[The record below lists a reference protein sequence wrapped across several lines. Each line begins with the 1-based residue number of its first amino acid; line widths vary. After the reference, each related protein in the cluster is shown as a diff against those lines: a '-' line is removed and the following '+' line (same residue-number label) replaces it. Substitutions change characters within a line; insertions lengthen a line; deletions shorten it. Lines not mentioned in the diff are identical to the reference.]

1 MQSTDSGDGAKNF
14 NQHITSHLA
23 SSSTTAGATAAAA
36 PVPATATT
44 TINDATTS
52 FSTTPAQSSQSNAL
66 NHDTPSKN
74 PFKQAPSQWSNDQ
87 RLTQQQQ
94 QNASNKTYN
103 NSAQHANEA
112 GGGIFGA
119 AGATT
124 TQATPA
130 PNSTTDPA
138 AIKTPGRLYMTTQP
152 PPDHC
157 RQEDYRA
164 AGTWATFKN
173 WMIGWRGSRQLVLII
188 VAIALLLDNMLLTT
202 VVPIIPEFLYDIRHP
217 DAPLDSYPRTP
228 LTTHTPPPPT
238 QSPCSPNGEPLPTV
252 EVSTLSPEENFTL
265 YRELEERHKELV
277 GETVEVGI
285 LFASKA
291 FVQLLVNPIVGPLT
305 HRIGYSIPM
314 FAGFVI
320 MFLSTLIFAFGR
332 SYLVLFV
339 ARALQ
344 GIGSSC
350 SSVSGMGMLADR
362 YTDDK
367 ERGNAMGVALGGLAL
382 GVLIGPPFG
391 GVMYEFVGKSAPFLI
406 LSALALGD
414 GLLQLFML
422 QPSIQRADTEPP
434 SLKALISDPYILIAA
449 GSITFANMGIAMLE
463 PSLPLWMVD
472 NMGATRWEQ
481 GVAFLPA
488 SISYLIG
495 TNLFGPLGHKIGR
508 WFAACLGLI
517 IIGCCLIMIPMATS
531 ITHLIL
537 PNAGLGFAI
546 GMVDSSMM
554 PELGYLVDIRHS
566 AVYGSVYALGDVA
579 FCVGFAVGPALSGT
593 LVKSIGFEWM
603 LVGIAIL
610 CFLYAP
616 LLTLLKNPP
625 TKEEKKVGNTVNE
638 GVNADA
644 DASAPASVAVS
655 VPANANGNVNIGNDV
670 LVMATTNSPAI
681 MHEGMTN
688 EAFESER
695 L

>member
-1 MQSTDSGDGAKNF
+1 MQSSTDAGNNGTRKYPAQQQH
-14 NQHITSHLA
+14 NQTQ
-23 SSSTTAGATAAAA
+23 STTGAGAGAREGAGATASAAEGDG
-36 PVPATATT
+36 TNQTT
-44 TINDATTS
+44 SFTINDNS
-52 FSTTPAQSSQSNAL
+52 QPASQA
-66 NHDTPSKN
+66 SKN
-74 PFKQAPSQWSNDQ
+74 PFKQQLDSY
-87 RLTQQQQ
+87 Q
-94 QNASNKTYN
+94 QNGNMDTECGIMGTGGAAAKE
-103 NSAQHANEA
+103 AQEQSYGTRKLA
-112 GGGIFGA
+112 GG
-119 AGATT
+119 
-124 TQATPA
+124 QSP
-130 PNSTTDPA
+130 
-138 AIKTPGRLYMTTQP
+138 P
-152 PPDHC
+152 PPDQY
-157 RQEDYRA
+157 RQEDPRA
-164 AGTWATFKN
+164 AGTWSAAKS
-173 WMIGWRGSRQLVLII
+173 WMVSWRGSNRLVLVI

-228 LTTHTPPPPT
+228 LTLNTPPPPT
-238 QSPCSPNGEPLPTV
+238 SCPCKDGANDEATPIEIVTPSAEGKYNITGRFIRMLKCLCH
-252 EVSTLSPEENFTL
+252 STDNETY
-265 YRELEERHKELV
+265 YRELEERHNELV
-277 GETVEVGI
+277 GETVEVGL

-291 FVQLLVNPIVGPLT
+291 IVQLLVNPIVGPLT

-320 MFLSTLIFAFGR
+320 MFLSTLSKYEFEILCCISASFFFPVFAFGR
-332 SYLVLFV
+332 SYLVLFI

-362 YTDDK
+362 FTDDK
-367 ERGNAMGVALGGLAL
+367 ERGNAMGIALGGLAL

-391 GVMYEFVGKSAPFLI
+391 GVMYEFVGKSAPFLV
-406 LSALALGD
+406 LAALALGD

-422 QPSIQRADTEPP
+422 QPSIQKAESEEPP
-434 SLKALISDPYILIAA
+434 SLKSLISDPYILIAA
-449 GSITFANMGIAMLE
+449 GAITFANMGIAMLE

-508 WFAACLGLI
+508 WFAACLGLV
-517 IIGCCLIMIPMATS
+517 IIGACLIFVCTLCRFLASFFKYVPLQIPMATS
-531 ITHLIL
+531 ITHLII

-579 FCVGFAVGPALSGT
+579 FCVGFAVGPALSGS

-603 LVGIAIL
+603 LFGIAIL

-625 TKEEKKVGNTVNE
+625 TSDEKKSLIYGRDRSQVRYVTYQNYDDDE
-638 GVNADA
+638 
-644 DASAPASVAVS
+644 
-655 VPANANGNVNIGNDV
+655 
-670 LVMATTNSPAI
+670 
-681 MHEGMTN
+681 
-688 EAFESER
+688 
-695 L
+695 

>member
-1 MQSTDSGDGAKNF
+1 MQSSTDAGKDGTRKYPAH
-14 NQHITSHLA
+14 QHQQQQQSVGA
-23 SSSTTAGATAAAA
+23 DAEAGAASQ
-36 PVPATATT
+36 
-44 TINDATTS
+44 TTS
-52 FSTTPAQSSQSNAL
+52 FTINGQNPEQTSS
-66 NHDTPSKN
+66 TPSKN
-74 PFKQAPSQWSNDQ
+74 PFKQQLESSS
-87 RLTQQQQ
+87 Q
-94 QNASNKTYN
+94 QNGNAETDCGIMGLGKEPPKVPPQPQYYAAS
-103 NSAQHANEA
+103 
-112 GGGIFGA
+112 G
-119 AGATT
+119 
-124 TQATPA
+124 
-130 PNSTTDPA
+130 
-138 AIKTPGRLYMTTQP
+138 QP
-152 PPDHC
+152 PPDLY
-157 RQEDYRA
+157 RQEDPRA
-164 AGTWATFKN
+164 AGSWAAAKA
-173 WMIGWRGSRQLVLII
+173 WMVSWRGSNRLVLVI

-217 DAPLDSYPRTP
+217 DAPLDSFPRTP
-228 LTTHTPPPPT
+228 LTLNTPPTPT
-238 QSPCSPNGEPLPTV
+238 QSPCPCKDNEKEPEAPIET
-252 EVSTLSPEENFTL
+252 TFSPEDNYT
-265 YRELEERHKELV
+265 YYKELEARHNELV
-277 GETVEVGI
+277 GETVEVGL

-291 FVQLLVNPIVGPLT
+291 IVQLLVNPIVGPLT

-320 MFLSTLIFAFGR
+320 MFLSTIIFAFGR
-332 SYLVLFV
+332 SYLVLFI

-362 YTDDK
+362 FTDDK
-367 ERGNAMGVALGGLAL
+367 ERGNAMGIALGGLAL

-406 LSALALGD
+406 LAGLALGD

-422 QPSIQRADTEPP
+422 QPSIQKAETEEPP
-434 SLKALISDPYILIAA
+434 SLRSLISDPYILIAA
-449 GSITFANMGIAMLE
+449 GAITFANMGIAMLE

-508 WFAACLGLI
+508 WFAACLGLV
-517 IIGCCLIMIPMATS
+517 IIGACLIFVSAFGQIEIQFRLLTMTVPQIPMATS
-531 ITHLIL
+531 ITHLII

-579 FCVGFAVGPALSGT
+579 FCVGFAVGPALSGS
-593 LVKSIGFEWM
+593 LVKTIGFEWM
-603 LVGIAIL
+603 LFGIAIL

-616 LLTLLKNPP
+616 LLTMLKNPP
-625 TKEEKKVGNTVNE
+625 TSDEKKVRMAREAAEADAAAAAAEAAANSSLAHIVASCPAILHGTMEGGKINE
-638 GVNADA
+638 G
-644 DASAPASVAVS
+644 
-655 VPANANGNVNIGNDV
+655 
-670 LVMATTNSPAI
+670 
-681 MHEGMTN
+681 
-688 EAFESER
+688 FESSR

>member
-1 MQSTDSGDGAKNF
+1 MQSTDTGGELRQ
-14 NQHITSHLA
+14 QHN
-23 SSSTTAGATAAAA
+23 TAL
-36 PVPATATT
+36 TT
-44 TINDATTS
+44 TLNSGKTASNETTTS
-52 FSTTPAQSSQSNAL
+52 FTTTNTPNSTAL
-66 NHDTPSKN
+66 NNDTPSKN
-74 PFKQAPSQWSNDQ
+74 PFKQQLSQ
-87 RLTQQQQ
+87 RQQQQ
-94 QNASNKTYN
+94 Q
-103 NSAQHANEA
+103 QHQQNQNGHSDVER
-112 GGGIFGA
+112 GPSYPGILGV
-119 AGATT
+119 GATT
-124 TQATPA
+124 PTPPPPTNA
-130 PNSTTDPA
+130 HKMTSSTGNNSGSGGAGSGPP
-138 AIKTPGRLYMTTQP
+138 IP
-152 PPDHC
+152 PPDHS

-164 AGTWATFKN
+164 AGSWAAFKN
-173 WMIGWRGSRQLVLII
+173 WMIGWRGSRRLVLVI

-228 LTTHTPPPPT
+228 LTIHTPPPPT
-238 QSPCSPNGEPLPTV
+238 QCPCLKDGEDIPTV
-252 EVSTLSPEENFTL
+252 EGSTLSPEENETL
-265 YRELEERHKELV
+265 YRELEERHQELV
-277 GETVEVGI
+277 GETVEVGL

-320 MFLSTLIFAFGR
+320 MFVSTIIFAFGR
-332 SYLVLFV
+332 SYLVLFL

-367 ERGNAMGVALGGLAL
+367 ERGNAMGIALGGLAL

-391 GVMYEFVGKSAPFLI
+391 GIMYEFIGKSAPFLV
-406 LSALALGD
+406 LSVLALGD

-422 QPSIQRADTEPP
+422 QPSIQKAETEPP
-434 SLKALISDPYILIAA
+434 TLKALISDPYILIAA

-472 NMGATRWEQ
+472 NMGSSRWEQ

-488 SISYLIG
+488 SISYLVG

-508 WFAACLGLI
+508 WFAACLGLV
-517 IIGCCLIMIPMATS
+517 IIGGCLIMIPMATS
-531 ITHLIL
+531 ITHLII

-593 LVKSIGFEWM
+593 LVKTIGFEWM
-603 LVGIAIL
+603 LFGIAII

-625 TKEEKKVGNTVNE
+625 TREEKKVGSPDDT
-638 GVNADA
+638 
-644 DASAPASVAVS
+644 
-655 VPANANGNVNIGNDV
+655 
-670 LVMATTNSPAI
+670 ATTTVQPNSPAI
-681 MHEGMTN
+681 LQDGLVNTAYET
-688 EAFESER
+688 ER

>member
-1 MQSTDSGDGAKNF
+1 MQSTDAGNGGPGKYTHSTPQQQSQQQQQPIQGSVSG
-14 NQHITSHLA
+14 SE
-23 SSSTTAGATAAAA
+23 
-36 PVPATATT
+36 
-44 TINDATTS
+44 TTS
-52 FSTTPAQSSQSNAL
+52 FTINVNNQPAA
-66 NHDTPSKN
+66 DTPSKN
-74 PFKQAPSQWSNDQ
+74 PFKQQLDRN
-87 RLTQQQQ
+87 Q
-94 QNASNKTYN
+94 QNGNT
-103 NSAQHANEA
+103 E
-112 GGGIFGA
+112 
-119 AGATT
+119 
-124 TQATPA
+124 
-130 PNSTTDPA
+130 TTDRGILGVGTASGEEPQSYQ
-138 AIKTPGRLYMTTQP
+138 TQTHVRQMTGGVP
-152 PPDHC
+152 PPDQY
-157 RQEDYRA
+157 RQEDPRA
-164 AGTWATFKN
+164 AGSWSALKTW
-173 WMIGWRGSRQLVLII
+173 MVSWRGSNRLVLVI

-217 DAPLDSYPRTP
+217 DAPLDSYARTP
-228 LTTHTPPPPT
+228 LTLNTPPPPT
-238 QSPCSPNGEPLPTV
+238 VCPCNKDGSEQQL
-252 EVSTLSPEENFTL
+252 EVSTLSPEENETL
-265 YRELEERHKELV
+265 YRELEERHNELV
-277 GETVEVGI
+277 GETVEVGL

-320 MFLSTLIFAFGR
+320 MFLSTIIFAFGR
-332 SYLVLFV
+332 SYLVLFI

-362 YTDDK
+362 FTDDK
-367 ERGNAMGVALGGLAL
+367 ERGNAMGIALGGLAL

-391 GVMYEFVGKSAPFLI
+391 GVMYEFVGKSAPFLV
-406 LSALALGD
+406 LAALALGD

-422 QPSIQRADTEPP
+422 QPSIQKCESEPP
-434 SLKALISDPYILIAA
+434 SLKSLISDPYILIAA
-449 GSITFANMGIAMLE
+449 GAITFANMGIAMLE

-508 WFAACLGLI
+508 WFAACLGLV
-517 IIGCCLIMIPMATS
+517 IIGACLIFIPMATN
-531 ITHLIL
+531 ITHLIV

-579 FCVGFAVGPALSGT
+579 FCVGFAVGPALSGS

-603 LVGIAIL
+603 LFGIAIL
-610 CFLYAP
+610 CFMYAP

-625 TKEEKKVGNTVNE
+625 TSDEKKSLIYGRDRSQVRYVTYQNYDE
-638 GVNADA
+638 D
-644 DASAPASVAVS
+644 
-655 VPANANGNVNIGNDV
+655 
-670 LVMATTNSPAI
+670 
-681 MHEGMTN
+681 E
-688 EAFESER
+688 
-695 L
+695 

>member
-23 SSSTTAGATAAAA
+23 SSSAAGPAT
-36 PVPATATT
+36 ATATT
-44 TINDATTS
+44 TLNDASATAQHNRS
-52 FSTTPAQSSQSNAL
+52 NSTAQ
-66 NHDTPSKN
+66 HDTPSRN
-74 PFKQAPSQWSNDQ
+74 PFKQTPTPQWSSEQQ
-87 RLTQQQQ
+87 RLAQQQQ
-94 QNASNKTYN
+94 LQQQPNGSNKIYN
-103 NSAQHANEA
+103 NSVQHANEA
-112 GGGIFGA
+112 GAGIFGVG
-119 AGATT
+119 GATT
-124 TQATPA
+124 TATTATAQATPT
-130 PNSTTDPA
+130 PNSHTDPA
-138 AIKTPGRLYMTTQP
+138 AIKTPGRHYMTPQPP

-164 AGTWATFKN
+164 AGSWATFKN

-217 DAPLDSYPRTP
+217 DAPLDSFPRTP

-238 QSPCSPNGEPLPTV
+238 QSPCNVNGEPLPTM
-252 EVSTLSPEENFTL
+252 EVSTQSPEENYTMW
-265 YRELEERHKELV
+265 REMEERHNELV

-305 HRIGYSIPM
+305 HKIGYSIPM

-320 MFLSTLIFAFGR
+320 MFISTIIFAFGR

-422 QPSIQRADTEPP
+422 QPSIQRAETEPP

-554 PELGYLVDIRHS
+554 PELGFLVDIRHS

-593 LVKSIGFEWM
+593 LVKTIGFEWM

-610 CFLYAP
+610 CFIYAP

-625 TKEEKKVGNTVNE
+625 TKEEKKVGTE
-638 GVNADA
+638 TEADA
-644 DASAPASVAVS
+644 DASAPPLALTAASGAV
-655 VPANANGNVNIGNDV
+655 NANGNASKEVV
-670 LVMATTNSPAI
+670 FTTTAKSPAI
-681 MHEGMTN
+681 MHDGMTN
-688 EAFESER
+688 EAFECER